1 MARPPKLLRGGEMTD
16 QENPISTHPGEFIN
30 PAKEAVKAAG
40 GHWVIPEGTIL
51 AGASTRALAYMLD
64 TIFVMG
70 VLYLLTSI
78 LGGQAASIVQAYNLG
93 LALSGGKGTVL
104 FLADWFL
111 IFSGNYLYHKFTG
124 IRYGRS
130 YAQRWFGLAVVLED
144 GEPLVKSDW
153 DARALRKM
161 KYAIPVLGMVLFGI
175 RDLILIHK
183 RHTHQSS
190 IDLTVGSIVV
200 DGTSLPPALRKHLR

>member
-1 MARPPKLLRGGEMTD
+1 MTE
-16 QENPISTHPGEFIN
+16 QENPISTHQGTFIN

-40 GHWVIPEGTIL
+40 GHWIIPEGTIL
-51 AGASTRALAYMLD
+51 AGAFTRAMAYMID

-93 LALSGGKGTVL
+93 LALSGGKATVL
-104 FLADWFL
+104 FFANWFL

-124 IRYGRS
+124 LRYGRS
-130 YAQRWFGLAVVLED
+130 YAQRWLGLAVVLED
-144 GEPLVKSDW
+144 GKPLVKSDW
-153 DARALRKM
+153 DARAIRKM
-161 KYAIPVLGMVLFGI
+161 KYAIPVLGAILFGI

>member
-1 MARPPKLLRGGEMTD
+1 MARPPKLLRGGGMTE
-16 QENPISTHPGEFIN
+16 QENPISTHPGEFVN

-51 AGASTRALAYMLD
+51 AGASTRALAYMID

-104 FLADWFL
+104 FFADWFL

-130 YAQRWFGLAVVLED
+130 FAQRWFGLAVVLED
-144 GEPLVKSDW
+144 GKPLVKSDW

-161 KYAIPVLGMVLFGI
+161 KYAVPVLGMVLFGI